1 MEYGLLG
8 RKLGHS
14 FSKEIHEALNL
25 YSYDLYEREEQEL
38 EAFTNSDIKGF
49 NVTIPYKE
57 TIMPYLD
64 ELTDRAQKMGCVNSV
79 VKRNGKIIGDNT
91 DYFGFDY
98 LLSSFKT
105 DFSKAIILGDGAT
118 SKTIKNVLRDRNI
131 SYVNL
136 SRKKPP
142 FYSDIKDFKDY
153 DLLINA
159 TPVGMYPNTGES
171 LVNLDSLDNLK
182 AVVDVIYNP
191 YITELLFLAR
201 EKNIAYRNG
210 LTMLVGQAIEAA
222 RFFTGEDISY
232 DKIDEI
238 VSMINSDKNIV
249 LIGMPGAGKTSLGRK
264 LSKLTGKV
272 FVDSDLEIKRIYKKA
287 PSQIIKEESE
297 EKFRKLETELLEKI
311 SKEKNQVIAT
321 GGGVVTR
328 AENYKNLKK
337 NSIIYFVDRDLDK
350 LELTDR
356 PLSTDIDRLWKER
369 KALYQKFSDRK
380 VFNDEI
386 DVAARK
392 VKEDFYEN
400 TCD

>member
-1 MEYGLLG
+1 M
-8 RKLGHS
+8 
-14 FSKEIHEALNL
+14 
-25 YSYDLYEREEQEL
+25 
-38 EAFTNSDIKGF
+38 
-49 NVTIPYKE
+49 TIPYKE

-118 SKTIKNVLRDRNI
+118 SKTIKNVLKDRNI

-356 PLSTDIDRLWKER
+356 PLSTDIDRLWRER
-369 KALYQKFSDRK
+369 KNLYQKFSDRK

-392 VKEDFYEN
+392 IKEDFYEN

>member
-118 SKTIKNVLRDRNI
+118 SKTIKNVLKDRNI

-369 KALYQKFSDRK
+369 KKLYQKFSDRK

-392 VKEDFYEN
+392 IKEDFYEN

>member
-38 EAFTNSDIKGF
+38 EDFTNSDIKGF

-118 SKTIKNVLRDRNI
+118 SKTIKNVLKDRNI

-392 VKEDFYEN
+392 IKEDFYEN

>member
-38 EAFTNSDIKGF
+38 EDFTNSDIKGF

-118 SKTIKNVLRDRNI
+118 SKTIKNVLKDRNI

-356 PLSTDIDRLWKER
+356 PLSTDIDRLWRER
-369 KALYQKFSDRK
+369 KNLYQKFSDRK

-392 VKEDFYEN
+392 IKEDFYEN